1 VEVDE
6 HRLKIRCSHVQ
17 RHLRLALSDWY
28 AFLSRRSLDSESWI
42 YDVDW
47 WMKNVPNML
56 DIPWAHDRLYDC
68 VRRPGMLGVF
78 IRQVDEVC
86 LSMERTTEQSDF
98 PSSMF
103 QLRDSLSV
111 LSKELGDAELAV

>member
-1 VEVDE
+1 MEVDE

-28 AFLSRRSLDSESWI
+28 AFLSRRSLDSDSWS

-56 DIPWAHDRLYDC
+56 DVPWAHNDLYDY
-68 VRRPGMLGVF
+68 VSRPGMLGVF

-86 LSMERTTEQSDF
+86 LSIQRTAEQSDF
-98 PSSMF
+98 PSSVF
-103 QLRDSLSV
+103 QLRDSLND
-111 LSKELGDAELAV
+111 LNKELENAGLAV

>member
-1 VEVDE
+1 
-6 HRLKIRCSHVQ
+6 
-17 RHLRLALSDWY
+17 
-28 AFLSRRSLDSESWI
+28 
-42 YDVDW
+42 
-47 WMKNVPNML
+47 MKNVPTML
-56 DIPWAHDRLYDC
+56 DLPWAHDRLYDC